1 MTVTF
6 VAWALWA
13 AALSSLHLNAWFES
27 RNAIVCADRRSVF
40 SPEQGADELAY
51 LLFDDGR
58 LAVIDLGAHFPF
70 SLESALGGVPQPNT
84 LHIVDRSSG
93 RTLSALTATID
104 GRWSAIGRVFAWS
117 DQLLV
122 WTYIERRD
130 PATGNPVRSY
140 RRFLAD
146 GETETELAENAAFEP
161 RAIDVRHQRVASL
174 EERQHVM
181 GGQPKEHELP
191 PQTVRI
197 ESLAD
202 PEPRTVATF
211 PVRRALRFFFDDGA
225 LMVLRW
231 EGEMVPPYWS
241 FRYRIFLDRHDLP
254 DYATTWT
261 IELTPQPTPQGHGP
275 LGPNFDVAQAQSTG
289 KFALRY
295 LDYVDGFVVRH
306 IQVDTTSGEIL
317 ASSVQANTS
326 RWNAT
331 SPSRGDELVWRTH
344 GIRNC
349 LYEASVVPI
358 QP

>member
-1 MTVTF
+1 MVTVTF
-6 VAWALWA
+6 VTWALWA
-13 AALSSLHLNAWFES
+13 LVFSSLHFMARLES
-27 RNAIVCADRRSVF
+27 RNAIVCADRRSLF
-40 SPEQGADELAY
+40 SPEQGADELTY

-58 LAVIDLGAHFPF
+58 LAVLDLGARFPF
-70 SLESALGGVPQPNT
+70 SLKSALGGVPQSNT
-84 LHIVDRSSG
+84 LRFVDRSSG

-104 GRWSAIGRVFAWS
+104 GRWSSIGRVFAWS

-122 WTYIERRD
+122 WTYIELRD

-140 RRFLAD
+140 RRFLTD

-161 RAIDVRHQRVASL
+161 RAIDVRHRRVASL
-174 EERQHVM
+174 EERQRVM

-197 ESLAD
+197 ESLAG
-202 PEPRTVATF
+202 PQPRTVATF

-231 EGEMVPPYWS
+231 EGDSVPPNWS
-241 FRYRIFLDRHDLP
+241 YRYRIFLDRHDPP
-254 DYATTWT
+254 DFATTWT

-275 LGPNFDVAQAQSTG
+275 YGPNFDVAQAQLTG

-295 LDYVDGFVVRH
+295 LDEADGLVTRD
-306 IQVDTTSGEIL
+306 IQVDTSSGEIL
-317 ASSVQANTS
+317 ASSVQDYNS
-326 RWNAT
+326 RWNAP
-331 SPSRGDELVWRTH
+331 SPSRGELVWRTH

-349 LYEASVVPI
+349 LYESSADR
-358 QP
+358 